1 MCPLIEESKK
11 IDQQSAI
18 IRYNY
23 LTKFFDK
30 KVGLLHGS
38 IDKDE
43 KDKILNNFLNK
54 KIDILVSTTVIE
66 VGIDFP
72 NATCIIIEDSNKFGL
87 SQLHQLRGRVGRGT
101 KQSSCIM
108 LYKSSLSENARKR
121 LKILKSTN
129 DGFLIAEEDLK
140 LRGYG
145 DILGFQQSGQKTFRL
160 ADPIINEDLFILAE
174 KEVKKIEMKNINLS
188 KFNPLLKLYDR
199 AGIINELI

>member
-1 MCPLIEESKK
+1 MCPLIRIQK
-11 IDQQSAI
+11 IDQQSV

-72 NATCIIIEDSNKFGL
+72 NATCIIIEDANKFGL
-87 SQLHQLRGRVGRGT
+87 SH
-101 KQSSCIM
+101 SSI
-108 LYKSSLSENARKR
+108 KR
-121 LKILKSTN
+121 
-129 DGFLIAEEDLK
+129 
-140 LRGYG
+140 
-145 DILGFQQSGQKTFRL
+145 
-160 ADPIINEDLFILAE
+160 
-174 KEVKKIEMKNINLS
+174 
-188 KFNPLLKLYDR
+188 
-199 AGIINELI
+199 